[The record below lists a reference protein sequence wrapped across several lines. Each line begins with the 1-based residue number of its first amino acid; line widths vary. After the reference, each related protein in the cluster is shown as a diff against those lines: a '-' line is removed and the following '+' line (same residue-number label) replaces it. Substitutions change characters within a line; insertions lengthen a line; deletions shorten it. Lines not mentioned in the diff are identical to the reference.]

1 MDQMEIII
9 TIAGASITTL
19 IGAVGYLL
27 NRQLQRVDDKVT
39 TMDNQF
45 FEMKS
50 KVLEIA
56 RVDKSAIIDHLNHE
70 IMPMLKSRKLDD
82 AIHGVRAD
90 ITVLKEYQRN
100 KISPTLERVIIMSDK
115 MDEQAKK
122 QTESDFVLL
131 KMFEVVKKTCR
142 EKRTKMITYANT
154 KHMTKPQID
163 SIMTRVQEVLEY
175 YIRQGWC
182 IVYAEKA
189 TARHAAVSIAIVK
202 EVAARRP
209 VRDLYKLMKIKR

>member
-1 MDQMEIII
+1 MEIII

-131 KMFEVVKKTCR
+131 KMFEVVKKLV
-142 EKRTKMITYANT
+142 EK
-154 KHMTKPQID
+154 
-163 SIMTRVQEVLEY
+163 
-175 YIRQGWC
+175 
-182 IVYAEKA
+182 
-189 TARHAAVSIAIVK
+189 K
-202 EVAARRP
+202 EQR
-209 VRDLYKLMKIKR
+209 